1 MDDKT
6 LLQSLT
12 NEIKKLNEKT
22 AADSK
27 VLRDSLTQDAV
38 ISQGIKNLNKQFEK
52 SSKEDKQ
59 IQEDSKSLLEE
70 IRDAIKNDSNANPGG
85 IAQAANLENLSTL
98 FFKMV
103 DSTKDLI
110 DVNKKLNKNI
120 EGLKQSTDSLSGRL
134 GRFFNMSST
143 APVGPT
149 PTTAPTSDASTTT
162 ALTTQTRVGEY
173 QKAAAALGSFFDAI
187 NNFKVLPAFKASL
200 FMPLIINN
208 LVKAMQKFDKAD
220 VFGKMRV
227 TSTKTK
233 LGKKTV
239 DETFDY
245 SANIFE
251 SIQKLADSLNVIQN
265 IKMAKTWLNVKL
277 LSMLIVPSIIK
288 AVSKFDKVKTTTA
301 NKIEKI
307 GESIGKFLKP
317 LTDFMSSFLKM
328 GLGLIA
334 VAGGIV
340 ALTGAAYLVSKID
353 TGSLLK
359 GGIAIGTFLTTA
371 ILASSVAGKANST
384 SIALIV
390 LGAAMI
396 PFAYGLSLLKNVGW
410 SQIAAAGASIVGLIY
425 ALSKGGEALATNPKA
440 LLGLGLITLAIAGIG
455 WSMKMLGEAAN
466 LFNSVDPMK
475 LLKVAGA
482 MLALSLSILP
492 LVVFA
497 PFVGILSLSMAVLAA
512 TLMALSKVGL
522 QLEPVTNFF
531 NDFKSFI
538 KEIEI
543 SKILGLS
550 AAIGTLGLAISAFA
564 ASNFSVGISDAFSG
578 IIGFFTGE
586 KSIIEKL
593 KELSSLTGL
602 SVVGMGVKDLA
613 EGMNML
619 AQLQSGSFAGFNE
632 FPWDKVK
639 EISKELQDGATL
651 QIIPVLNANSL
662 NSQKLETTGAT
673 MSGGSQVI
681 VTNVT
686 NNGGNV
692 SNTNVSNSSRNI
704 RMAPSIETGS
714 ALGY

>member
-27 VLRDSLTQDAV
+27 VLRDSLAQDSL
-38 ISQGIKNLNKQFEK
+38 ISQGIKDLNKQFEK
-52 SSKEDKQ
+52 SSKDDKQ

-134 GRFFNMSST
+134 GRFFNMRST
-143 APVGPT
+143 SPVGPT
-149 PTTAPTSDASTTT
+149 PTTPTSDASTTT
-162 ALTTQTRVGEY
+162 ALTTQTKVGEY
-173 QKAAAALGSFFDAI
+173 QKAAFALGSFFDAI

-288 AVSKFDKVKTTTA
+288 AVSKFDKVEESTTQ
-301 NKIEKI
+301 KLGKI
-307 GESIGKFLKP
+307 GEGIANLLKP
-317 LTDFMSSFLKM
+317 ISDMMSSFIKM
-328 GLGLIA
+328 GIGLIA
-334 VAGGIV
+334 IAAGIA
-340 ALTGAAYLVSKID
+340 ALVGAVYLVSKID
-353 TGSLLK
+353 TAALTK
-359 GGIAIGTFLTTA
+359 GGVAIAAF
-371 ILASSVAGKANST
+371 LASTVIASKFTT
-384 SIALIV
+384 SSFQTSLALIA

-396 PFAYGLSLLKNVGW
+396 PFAYGISLLKEVGW
-410 SQIAAAGASIVGLIY
+410 GQIVAAGAAITGLVL
-425 ALSKGGEALATNPKA
+425 ALSYAGAALVNPMALAGIATVV
-440 LLGLGLITLAIAGIG
+440 LAIAGIG
-455 WSMKMLGEAAN
+455 WSMKMLGEAAV
-466 LFNSVDPMK
+466 LFDSVDPMN
-475 LLKVAGA
+475 LFKVAGS

-492 LVVFA
+492 LVAFA
-497 PFVGILSLSMAVLAA
+497 PFVGILALSMLLLSSTLSGLAV
-512 TLMALSKVGL
+512 VGL
-522 QLEPVTNFF
+522 HLEPVNDFF
-531 NDFKSFI
+531 KNFKSFI
-538 KEIEI
+538 KQIEI
-543 SKILGLS
+543 GKIYGLG
-550 AAIGTLGLAISAFA
+550 AAIGALGIAIGAFA
-564 ASNFSVGISDAFSG
+564 AANFGVGVAGAFSSM
-578 IIGFFTGE
+578 INFFTGE
-586 KSIIEKL
+586 KSIIEQL
-593 KELSSLTGL
+593 KELATLTNL
-602 SVVGMGVKDLA
+602 SIIGTGVKELA

-639 EISKELQDGATL
+639 EISKELQDGTTL